1 MDQIV
6 KCLLLKN
13 DLIVIS
19 EIVEIAGELGEPD
32 CKLTNPFRM
41 VKQKETDSYMPPSY
55 CHPTLKRCLLHIAVN
70 IPPGFRDS
78 YPTMSHFSQNYLGF
92 PLLIRLDC

>member
-1 MDQIV
+1 MEQVV

-19 EIVEIAGELGEPD
+19 EISEVAGELGEPD

-41 VKQKETDSYMPPSY
+41 VKQKDTDSYTFETWLDFTNQNEIMIHSDSILTLVDPS
-55 CHPTLKRCLLHIAVN
+55 TELLSKY
-70 IPPGFRDS
+70 FDS
-78 YPTMSHFSQNYLGF
+78 
-92 PLLIRLDC
+92 I